1 VIKLLRR
8 IVFGSMSI
16 GCSCLEFVALGS
28 AFLCFGRV
36 VEFDL
41 FDGLIS
47 GVFDLGECSDIGACL
62 HGFKVLGLRRRAIGL
77 SCSFWKLGLGNLG
90 CKDWLLAKSLD

>member
-16 GCSCLEFVALGS
+16 GCSSLEFVTLGS

-41 FDGLIS
+41 LDGFLVS
-47 GVFDLGECSDIGACL
+47 GVVFDVGECSDIGTCL
-62 HGFKVLGLRRRAIGL
+62 HGFKE
-77 SCSFWKLGLGNLG
+77 S
-90 CKDWLLAKSLD
+90 